1 MCQEMSI
8 NWQYSP
14 KGNQKRSKN
23 TANMP
28 TDMPTQ
34 VPTDSPTDMPTE
46 PLSDFHRRI
55 ETGYKTLQFDYKTAT
70 NWVAKGCD
78 FVVILS

>member
-34 VPTDSPTDMPTE
+34 VPTEMPTNSPTE

-55 ETGYKTLQFDYKTAT
+55 EPATKRLQNTT
-70 NWVAKGCD
+70 V
-78 FVVILS
+78 